1 MRSTIKK
8 LFISFSFFLGNML
21 TLAQV
26 VPPPPPEPESGDIGG
41 PAGPETPI
49 DNYIVVLLLVAI
61 FVIAY
66 AHRKL
71 KTNNI

>member
-1 MRSTIKK
+1 MRSTMKK
-8 LFISFSFFLGNML
+8 LFISFSFFLGTML

-26 VPPPPPEPESGDIGG
+26 VPPPPPQPENGDIG
-41 PAGPETPI
+41 GPETPI
-49 DNYIVVLLLVAI
+49 DNYIVVLIVVAI

-71 KTNNI
+71 KMNNI

>member
-1 MRSTIKK
+1 MKK
-8 LFISFSFFLGNML
+8 LFISFSFFLGTML

-26 VPPPPPEPESGDIGG
+26 VPPPPPQPEAGDIG
-41 PAGPETPI
+41 GPETPI
-49 DNYIVVLLLVAI
+49 DNYIVVLIVVAI

-71 KTNNI
+71 ETNNI

>member
-1 MRSTIKK
+1 MRSTMKK
-8 LFISFSFFLGNML
+8 LFISFSFFLGTML
-21 TLAQV
+21 SLAQV
-26 VPPPPPEPESGDIGG
+26 VPPPPPQPESGDIG
-41 PAGPETPI
+41 GPETPI

-66 AHRKL
+66 AQRKL

>member
-1 MRSTIKK
+1 MRSTMKK
-8 LFISFSFFLGNML
+8 LFISFSFFLGTML

-26 VPPPPPEPESGDIGG
+26 VPPPPPETESGDIGG
-41 PAGPETPI
+41 PATPI

>member
-1 MRSTIKK
+1 MKK
-8 LFISFSFFLGNML
+8 LFISFSFFLGTML

-26 VPPPPPEPESGDIGG
+26 APPPPPQPKSGDIWG
-41 PAGPETPI
+41 PATPI

-61 FVIAY
+61 FVITY

-71 KTNNI
+71 KMNNI

>member
-1 MRSTIKK
+1 MRSTMKK
-8 LFISFSFFLGNML
+8 LFISFSFFLGTML

-41 PAGPETPI
+41 PATSI
-49 DNYIVVLLLVAI
+49 DNYIVVLIVVAI

>member
-1 MRSTIKK
+1 MKK
-8 LFISFSFFLGNML
+8 LFISFSFFLGTML

-26 VPPPPPEPESGDIGG
+26 VPPPPPEPESGEIGGG
-41 PAGPETPI
+41 PATPI